1 MPQIFGSVELL
12 KDVHQRE
19 LCIGCGA
26 CVDLCPYFKNYKG
39 KTSQLFPCTL
49 EQGRCFAYCP
59 KAEVDL
65 NEISRK
71 IWRID
76 YDGSPLG
83 PYREVLAS
91 RAGIQMGKSAFQAGG
106 TVTSLMAFAL
116 KNKLIDAA
124 ALTDRDGLK
133 PVPRLI
139 SDWKKVGG
147 CASSKFMASP
157 TLSALNAG
165 VREGYNRLGVVGT
178 PCQMTAVAQMR
189 SNPLEREEHT
199 VPVALSVGLFC
210 NWSVDTRQLIDLLA
224 RRLKIS
230 EIRGMDIPPPPAGIM
245 ALETDHGRVA
255 VSLSEIKPLIPR
267 TCYICPDMTA
277 EFADL
282 SAGMFEGRPG
292 WNTLVVRSEA
302 GAEIVQQAR
311 HEGFLETAVFPEDRL
326 KHLAKAAAEKKERSL
341 RTLIRRGLI
350 NNQGN
355 ERAAIRIPQE
365 VVDKI
370 LCSSRKREWSKG
382 ASLS

>member
-1 MPQIFGSVELL
+1 MSKVYGSAELL
-12 KDVHQRE
+12 EDVHNRE

-65 NEISRK
+65 NELTHK
-71 IWRID
+71 IWCID
-76 YDGSPLG
+76 YDGNPLG
-83 PYREVLAS
+83 PYRKVLAS
-91 RAGIQMGKSAFQAGG
+91 RAGRQVKKSAFQAGG
-106 TVTSLMAFAL
+106 TVTALMAFAL

-124 ALTDRDGLK
+124 ALTDRDGLT
-133 PVPRLI
+133 PIPRLI
-139 SDWKKVGG
+139 TDWKKVAG

-157 TLSALNAG
+157 TLAALNTG
-165 VREGYNRLGVVGT
+165 VRKGYNRLGVVGT

-189 SNPLEREEHT
+189 SNPLEREEHK

-224 RRLKIS
+224 QRLKIS
-230 EIRGMDIPPPPAGIM
+230 EIRGMDLPPPPAGIM
-245 ALETDHGRVA
+245 TLETDNGRVE
-255 VSLSEIKPLIPR
+255 VSLSEIKPLIPH

-277 EFADL
+277 EFADI

-292 WNTLVVRSEA
+292 WNTLIVRSEA
-302 GAEIVQQAR
+302 GDDVVQQAGK
-311 HEGFLETAVFPEDRL
+311 EGFLETEGFPDENL
-326 KHLAKAAAEKKERSL
+326 KHLLKAAADKKERSL

-350 NNQGN
+350 NNPGD
-355 ERAAIRIPQE
+355 ERAAVRIPQE

-370 LCSSRKREWSKG
+370 LNASRD
-382 ASLS
+382 

>member
-1 MPQIFGSVELL
+1 MAQIFGSAELL
-12 KDVHQRE
+12 EDVHKRE

-65 NEISRK
+65 NELSHK
-71 IWRID
+71 IWCVD

-83 PYREVLAS
+83 SYRKVLAS
-91 RAGIQMGKSAFQAGG
+91 RAGMQLGKSAFQAGG

-116 KNKLIDAA
+116 KHRLIDAA
-124 ALTDRDGLK
+124 VLTDRDGLT
-133 PVPRLI
+133 PISRLI
-139 SDWKKVGG
+139 TDWKKVAG

-157 TLSALNAG
+157 TLSALNKG

-189 SNPLEREEHT
+189 NNPLEREEHK

-210 NWSVDTRQLIDLLA
+210 NWSIDTRHLIDLLA
-224 RRLKIS
+224 ERLKIS
-230 EIRGMDIPPPPAGIM
+230 GIRGMDIPPPPAGIM
-245 ALETDHGRVA
+245 TFETDSGRVE
-255 VSLSEIKPLIPR
+255 VSLSEIKPLIPH

-292 WNTLVVRSEA
+292 WNTLIVRSEA
-302 GAEIVQQAR
+302 GDEIVQQAR
-311 HEGFLETAVFPEDRL
+311 KEGFIESEDFPEENL
-326 KHLAKAAAEKKERSL
+326 KHLLKAAAEKKQRSL

-350 NNQGN
+350 NNPGD
-355 ERAAIRIPQE
+355 ERAAVRIPQE

-370 LCSSRKREWSKG
+370 LRSPRD
-382 ASLS
+382 

>member
-1 MPQIFGSVELL
+1 MPKVYGSVELL
-12 KDVHQRE
+12 EDVHKRE

-26 CVDLCPYFKNYKG
+26 CVDICPYFKNYKG
-39 KTSQLFPCTL
+39 KTAQLFACTL

-65 NEISRK
+65 NELTQK
-71 IWRID
+71 IWHVD

-91 RAGIQMGKSAFQAGG
+91 RAGIQMEKSAFQAGG
-106 TVTSLMAFAL
+106 TVSALMACAL
-116 KNKLIDAA
+116 KNGLIDAA
-124 ALTDRDGLK
+124 ALTDRDGLA

-139 SDWKKVGG
+139 TDWKKVAG

-157 TLSALNAG
+157 TLSALNTG

-189 SNPLEREEHT
+189 SNPLERVEHT
-199 VPVALSVGLFC
+199 VPVGLSVGLFC
-210 NWSVDTRQLIDLLA
+210 NWSVDTRQLIDLLVQ
-224 RRLKIS
+224 RLKIS

-245 ALETDHGRVA
+245 ALETDHGRVEI
-255 VSLSEIKPLIPR
+255 SLSEIKPLIPN

-292 WNTLVVRSEA
+292 WNTLIVRSEA

-311 HEGFLETAVFPEDRL
+311 KEGFIETEGFPQEKL
-326 KHLAKAAAEKKERSL
+326 KHLSKAAAEKKERSL

-350 NNQGN
+350 NNQGDQ
-355 ERAAIRIPQE
+355 RAAVRIPQE
-365 VVDKI
+365 VVDRI
-370 LCSSRKREWSKG
+370 LRSAKSSESR
-382 ASLS
+382 